1 MKSRLV
7 KAVCPMVVALCLFS
21 RLPGVAA
28 AASRPQA
35 ACPIGTVLINYV
47 EATPGAVSAWVSV
60 TGPDGSAL
68 RDLPA
73 DAFEVA
79 EDERAAP
86 GASVAQERA
95 GMALVV
101 VVDHGTS
108 MGPSGAP
115 GALTGTRLDDVREIV
130 TPFLW
135 DDALWQGNDW
145 FGAVGFSDAV
155 EPVWDLIHDHVAIG
169 NHVYEM
175 EVGPP
180 IRRAVL
186 LDAVRQAIALLSA
199 NPSADVRRAVA
210 PLRKVILIVS
220 DGVFM
225 KEETGAVTD
234 AVRRAVENK
243 ITLNSLA
250 IGSRSSSRLPM
261 RANDLEGL
269 AKQTGGQFIA
279 LTRPEDRDA
288 VNQFLTR
295 LASQSTQYVIRYPS
309 RADPGQHL
317 LRVTVRAG
325 GCSREGTISFVS
337 TTRTPQVA
345 ITAPLDGTSVRRR
358 PGERLHIESA
368 VTFPDGYSRPVT
380 VTYLLDQQIIGQ
392 ADVAPFALEW
402 DPGAT
407 PGGTRRLTAEITDSL
422 TGKTGE
428 SVPVTFDLSPLQA
441 PQVALK
447 YVGPTAIERR
457 PGATARLEAV
467 ISFPDEY
474 PRPLA
479 RVVFYDGDREIGV
492 VTSDPFVLDWDLS
505 TVSEGEHLVMAEA
518 WDSFATGFP
527 AARSPRQ
534 SIRILLPP
542 LESFLALL
550 ARPATWVILVEALGV
565 LVLFVLLFRVRRQVA
580 SGVSRATRTVVRTIT
595 RPLQPVSPAVPY
607 LEIKSG
613 PGVGTR
619 YPLSRVETCFGRDKD
634 RCDEVIN
641 DLHVSGKHFSVRNVG
656 GGFVLIDENSRNGT
670 ILNGSPIPPQIPVAL
685 PPGSRIRVGMTD
697 LELVQPRAAPPTQVV
712 TP

>member
-1 MKSRLV
+1 MKSHLAG
-7 KAVCPMVVALCLFS
+7 AVCSAVIAFLLSSYLSGVVVAA
-21 RLPGVAA
+21 PH
-28 AASRPQA
+28 PQVS
-35 ACPIGTVLINYV
+35 CPIGAVLINHV
-47 EATPGAVSAWVSV
+47 EATPGQVSAWVSV
-60 TGPDGSAL
+60 VGPDGATL

-73 DAFEVA
+73 EAFQVA
-79 EDERAAP
+79 EDEKSAP
-86 GASVAQERA
+86 VANVTQERV

-108 MGPSGAP
+108 MGPDGAP
-115 GALTGTRLDDVREIV
+115 GALTGTRIDDVREIV

-155 EPVWDLIHDHVAIG
+155 EPIWDLTHDHVAIG
-169 NHVYEM
+169 NRVYEM

-186 LDAVRQAIALLSA
+186 LDAVREAIALLSA

-210 PLRKVILIVS
+210 PLRKTILIVS
-220 DGVFM
+220 DGVYM
-225 KEETGAVTD
+225 KEETGAVTN
-234 AVRRAVENK
+234 AVARALENK
-243 ITLNSLA
+243 VTLYSLA
-250 IGSRSSSRLPM
+250 IGSRSPSRLPM
-261 RANDLEGL
+261 RPNDLEGL

-279 LTRPEDRDA
+279 LTGPGDRDA
-288 VNQFLTR
+288 VNRFLSR
-295 LASQSTQYVIRYPS
+295 LASQSTQYVIRYPT
-309 RADPGQHL
+309 RADPGQHV
-317 LRVTVRAG
+317 LRVMVQAG
-325 GCSREGTISFVS
+325 GCSREGSSSFVS
-337 TTRTPQVA
+337 TTRAPQVA
-345 ITAPLDGTSVRRR
+345 ITSPPDGASVRRR
-358 PGERLHIESA
+358 PSDRLHIESV
-368 VTFPDGYSRPVT
+368 VTFPDGFSRPVT

-392 ADVAPFALEW
+392 AEAAPFALEW

-407 PGGTRRLTAEITDSL
+407 PGGMKRLIAEVTDSL
-422 TGKTGE
+422 TGKVSE
-428 SVPVTFDLSPLQA
+428 SAPVIFDLSALQA
-441 PQVALK
+441 PQVTLQ
-447 YVGPTAIERR
+447 YTGPAAIERR

-467 ISFPDEY
+467 VTFPDEY

-492 VTSDPFVLDWDLS
+492 VTSEPFVLDWDLS
-505 TVSEGEHLVMAEA
+505 TLPPGEHLVMAEA

-534 SIRILLPP
+534 SIRIVLSP
-542 LESFLALL
+542 LESFLGLM
-550 ARPATWVILVEALGV
+550 ARPATWAILVEALGV

-595 RPLQPVSPAVPY
+595 RPLQAVNPAVPY

-656 GGFVLIDENSRNGT
+656 GGFVLIDESSRNGT
-670 ILNGSPIPPQIPVAL
+670 ILNGSPIPPQVPVAL

-712 TP
+712 SP